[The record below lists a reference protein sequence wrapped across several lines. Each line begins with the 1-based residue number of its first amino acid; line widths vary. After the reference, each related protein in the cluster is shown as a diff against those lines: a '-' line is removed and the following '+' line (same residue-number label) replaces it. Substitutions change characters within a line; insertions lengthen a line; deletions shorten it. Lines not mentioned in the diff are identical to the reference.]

1 MKRKILKHSIQA
13 FTMAMVLTSCG
24 IDSHM
29 DESTITNEFK
39 VYGNCG
45 MCEKTIEG
53 ALNDLEGIDLADWDK
68 NSKLLE
74 VSYDSSQLDI
84 NTIKEKIAEVG
95 YDTDTHRATDE
106 AYSNLHSCC
115 QYERP

>member
-1 MKRKILKHSIQA
+1 MILRLLKRSFQFIAIAVITIGCS
-13 FTMAMVLTSCG
+13 
-24 IDSHM
+24 
-29 DESTITNEFK
+29 STISKNNTMVSQEIK

-53 ALNDLEGIDLADWDK
+53 ALNNLEGIDLADWDK

-106 AYSNLHSCC
+106 AYTNLHSCC